1 MESVNVLGK
10 KTGYDSQ
17 HSWEKS
23 LSHYCLTE
31 SVYCIFYNNKLAS
44 FQNQISVLYEFTEVQ
59 DNYYYYFRNNF

>member
-1 MESVNVLGK
+1 MCQEK

-31 SVYCIFYNNKLAS
+31 SIFYNNKLAS